1 MDEQTRVSFRKE
13 FNRRVGELLAS
24 ARSNSGLTLE
34 YAVEGLLKRRIE
46 KLARVEA
53 GEESIV
59 GSELFDLAKTYGV
72 DPTELHDQISQI
84 AEEIKARVR

>member
-1 MDEQTRVSFRKE
+1 
-13 FNRRVGELLAS
+13 
-24 ARSNSGLTLE
+24 
-34 YAVEGLLKRRIE
+34 VEGLLKRRIE